1 MTLAIHLDEEQ
12 YLCYLPCTYL
22 LPLASC
28 DTIIVYEIISVLNET
43 TKWHDDDDDDE
54 KADPMNLRTL
64 PSSSFM
70 GATVRRFQN
79 GVPSFL

>member
-1 MTLAIHLDEEQ
+1 
-12 YLCYLPCTYL
+12 
-22 LPLASC
+22 
-28 DTIIVYEIISVLNET
+28 VLNKT
-43 TKWHDDDDDDE
+43 IKWHDDIYNE

-64 PSSSFM
+64 PSSSLM